1 MVIFSCTARAANFIL
16 SEYNIKESFNQLK
29 QEILMTTI
37 TQSVYSDSQIIAWLR
52 GLYTVALADGHYD
65 PEEQELIAQ
74 ITQDIA
80 DFEDVDSLEAITPD
94 ELATALGKE
103 SKTGEN
109 FLRTAVLVALADGVY
124 SVPESKLL
132 HQFSQALDIDIKALE
147 ALDNSLYQPET
158 KTETTAE
165 ASASPLTPP
174 PAKDKHLPDLL
185 HPVKD
190 WLDGMEVKD
199 PRLARFVCRV
209 IPPQCPF
216 ERDINLFG
224 RKVAH
229 IPPLCKINPLYEQFT
244 TLRFRSLS
252 YLADECDED
261 VTKYIQ

>member
-1 MVIFSCTARAANFIL
+1 
-16 SEYNIKESFNQLK
+16 
-29 QEILMTTI
+29 MTTI
-37 TQSVYSDSQIIAWLR
+37 SQSVYSDSQIIAWLR

-65 PEEQELIAQ
+65 PEEQEMIAE
-74 ITQDIA
+74 ITHDIA
-80 DFEDVDSLEAITPD
+80 NQDDKVNSLEAITPD
-94 ELATALGKE
+94 ELATALGEE
-103 SKTGEN
+103 SKTAEN

-124 SVPESKLL
+124 SAPESELL
-132 HQFSQALDIDIKALE
+132 HQFSEALDIDVQALE
-147 ALDNSLYQPET
+147 ALNTSLYKPET
-158 KTETTAE
+158 ETTTETTAQ
-165 ASASPLTPP
+165 ASSLTPP
-174 PAKDKHLPDLL
+174 PAKVHHGPDLL

-190 WLDGMEVKD
+190 WLDGMEIKD

-252 YLADECDED
+252 YLADECGED